1 MGSFSFPK
9 FERLLNRNDFVN
21 LNRLGKRQQ
30 TAHFT
35 IIFLEN
41 DVGITR
47 LGITV
52 NRKMGNAVKRNK
64 LKRRIREFYRLHKS
78 YFPRGFDIVIAAK
91 QGAIDLEFFKIKE
104 ELGESLL
111 HKTFR
116 V

>member
-1 MGSFSFPK
+1 MGSFSLPK
-9 FERLLNRNDFVN
+9 CERILNRNDFVN

-35 IIFLEN
+35 IIFMKN
-41 DVGITR
+41 DLGITR

-52 NRKMGNAVKRNK
+52 SRKVGNAVRRNK

-91 QGAIDLEFFKIKE
+91 RGAVDMGFFKIKE
-104 ELGESLL
+104 ELGESLS